1 MTNNG
6 DTRKYVKISREGRVL
21 IITLARPD
29 VLNSLNAEAC
39 FELDKIWDDFAA
51 DPELWIAIVTGE
63 GRAFCAGHD
72 LADAPDEP
80 MPKSGWAGIAE
91 RPPINKPIIAAING
105 HAFGGGCEIALTA
118 DILVMDEKAKIALS
132 EPKVGAIALGG
143 GAQRLVRRIPTA
155 VAMSML
161 LTGRSM
167 DAVEAERWGL
177 VNEIAP
183 HGQALAAARRW
194 ADAILACSPLAV
206 QHTKRL
212 AIESLEAELH
222 QTIATRSR
230 ELIPQVFSWED
241 TKEGIDAF
249 LDKRPPVWRGK

>member
-1 MTNNG
+1 MSTNG
-6 DTRKYVKISREGRVL
+6 DTRKFFKITREEHVL

-29 VLNSLNAEAC
+29 LLNSLNAAAC
-39 FELDKIWDDFAA
+39 FELEKVWDDFAA

-72 LADAPDEP
+72 LSDAPDEP

-91 RPPINKPIIAAING
+91 RAPINKPIIAAING

-155 VAMSML
+155 IAMSML
-161 LTGRSM
+161 LTGRAM
-167 DAVEAERWGL
+167 DAAEAARWGL
-177 VNEIAP
+177 VNEVAP
-183 HGQALAAARRW
+183 HGQALAVARRW
-194 ADAILACSPLAV
+194 ADAIMACSPLAI
-206 QHTKRL
+206 QQTKRL
-212 AIESLEAELH
+212 AIESLEGDLH
-222 QTIATRSR
+222 QTIGMRSR
-230 ELIPQVFSWED
+230 EVIPLVFTWED

-249 LDKRPPVWRGK
+249 LNKRPPVWRGK